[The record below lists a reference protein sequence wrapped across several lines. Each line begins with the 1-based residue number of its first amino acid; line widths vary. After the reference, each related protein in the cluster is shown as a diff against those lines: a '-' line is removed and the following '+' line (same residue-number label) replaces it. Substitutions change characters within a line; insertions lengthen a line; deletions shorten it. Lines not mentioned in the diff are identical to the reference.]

1 MRLEGVAPLTDLF
14 WVVPLRSITLPVLES
29 STLPLLSM
37 IRVLGVFTERLSAVL
52 LLPERALRVFVAVLL
67 LPERVDR
74 VADDLPESPA
84 VRELF
89 LLAMLLLYT
98 LLLLPER
105 LCVRL
110 L

>member
-1 MRLEGVAPLTDLF
+1 
-14 WVVPLRSITLPVLES
+14 
-29 STLPLLSM
+29 M
-37 IRVLGVFTERLSAVL
+37 IRVLGVLTERLSAVL
-52 LLPERALRVFVAVLL
+52 LLPERALRVVVAVLL
-67 LPERVDR
+67 LPDRADR

-84 VRELF
+84 VRERF
-89 LLAMLLLYT
+89 LLAVLLLYA